1 MPKIA
6 PKYRS
11 KQLTDDFINQ
21 VKNNGLVFD
30 AFLTKIEAGKI
41 IDKIID
47 GTFADP
53 NDFLHHMIH
62 EYFEYVKYQ
71 DLRDEV
77 LNRQLQEVLNDKTN
91 MVSSTKVF
99 EELRKKLNNPKPI
112 PAKWVKDPTVY
123 DAMFAKDGYVY
134 DETDKEY
141 RLWDAPYKDITYN
154 SVSIKNKPYEA
165 ANLETLREAK
175 SKETTIIPMRLVAY
189 LGNDIVSEYYFCI
202 DYSDGDVRLLL
213 PIDSNQNDIDNVYSY
228 LGIKK

>member
-11 KQLTDDFINQ
+11 KQLTEDFINQ

-30 AFLTKIEAGKI
+30 AFLTKMEAGKI

-47 GTFADP
+47 GSFADP

-62 EYFEYVKYQ
+62 EYFEYVKHQ

-77 LNRQLQEVLNDKTN
+77 LNRQLQEVLKDKNNT
-91 MVSSTKVF
+91 VSSTKVF
-99 EELRKKLNNPKPI
+99 DELRKKLNSPKPI
-112 PAKWVKDPTVY
+112 PAKWIKDASVY

-141 RLWDAPYKDITYN
+141 RLCDATYKDITYN

-165 ANLETLREAK
+165 TKIETLHTK
-175 SKETTIIPMRLVAY
+175 SKETTIIPMILATY
-189 LGNDIVSEYYFCI
+189 LGNDVVSEYYFCI

-213 PIDSNQNDIDNVYSY
+213 PVDSNQNDIDKVYTY
-228 LGIKK
+228 IGIKK